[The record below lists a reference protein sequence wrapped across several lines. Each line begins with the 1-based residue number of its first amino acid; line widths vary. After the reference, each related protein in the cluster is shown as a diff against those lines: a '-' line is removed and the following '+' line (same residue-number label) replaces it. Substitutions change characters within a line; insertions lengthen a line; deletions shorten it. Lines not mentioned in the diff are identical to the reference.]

1 MRRSLSPQDEK
12 PRADLSILPRD
23 FYLQPTVQVAQALL
37 GQVLRHQQPAGPTA
51 GIIVETEAYLQG
63 DPGSHAS
70 RSRTRRNA
78 PMFAGPGTIYVYR
91 IYGVHCCL
99 NVVTQPE
106 GVPEAILIRAL
117 EPVAGLDL
125 MRQRRGVDRLEDLCS
140 GPGKLVQA
148 LGIGLEH
155 NWGDLTVPPL
165 YIADYGPP
173 TVPVAVGRRIGLT
186 ADRGG
191 EALLRFGLAGSKFLS
206 RKFPSSE
213 TKGV

>member
-1 MRRSLSPQDEK
+1 MQSSFSPQSEK
-12 PRADLSILPRD
+12 QWENLPIVPRD
-23 FYLQPTVQVAQALL
+23 FYLRPTVEVAQGLL
-37 GQVLRHQQPAGPTA
+37 GQVLIHRHPAGLTA
-51 GIIVETEAYLQG
+51 GIIVETEAYLEG

-70 RSRTRRNA
+70 RSRTPRNA
-78 PMFAGPGTIYVYR
+78 PMFARPGTIYVYR

-106 GVPEAILIRAL
+106 GAPEAILIRAL

-125 MRQRRGVDRLEDLCS
+125 MRQRRGVNRPEDLCS

-155 NWGDLTVPPL
+155 NWGDLTSPPL
-165 YIADYGPP
+165 YVADYAPASA
-173 TVPVAVGRRIGLT
+173 PVAVGKRIGLT

-191 EALLRFGLAGSKFLS
+191 EAALRFGLAGSKFLS